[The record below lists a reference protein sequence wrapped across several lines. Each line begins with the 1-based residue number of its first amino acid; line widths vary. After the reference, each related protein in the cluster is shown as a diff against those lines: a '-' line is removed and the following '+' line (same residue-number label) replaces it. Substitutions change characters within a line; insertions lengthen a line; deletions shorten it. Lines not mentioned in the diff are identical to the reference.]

1 MKFLFNCIS
10 VLFDNKELA
19 LDLGSARVGLIS
31 PTIKKMFLIK
41 FFNHELILIMTPK

>member
-19 LDLGSARVGLIS
+19 LRLRSCQSRFNFSYD
-31 PTIKKMFLIK
+31 KKNV
-41 FFNHELILIMTPK
+41 FNQIF